1 MLKKEIA
8 IVSSL
13 YLIIQFIDIGKQY
26 GRLKECRMFE
36 VDNKQFKTAIVH
48 DWFCNMGGA
57 DKCVEIF
64 LDLMPDSPV
73 YTSCYLESSLTPRL
87 KAASIKVSFLQ
98 RYLDQKKD
106 NHQNFLPLMPAAFES
121 FDMNEYDIVLSSSSC
136 CAKGVITRPGAIH
149 ICYCHT
155 PMRYAWEYFNEYT
168 ENMKPLKHKI
178 VSIIMNYIRIWDVI
192 SASRVDYFLAN
203 SQNVANRIWKHYR
216 RKATVVYPPVE
227 TEYFTPGNED
237 GDFYLCVS
245 RLVKYKKVDLAVK
258 ACNQLKLPLVV
269 FGQGAEYKRL
279 KKLAGNTVRLMG
291 KQSDEVIR
299 DYYRR
304 CKAFL
309 FPGEEDFGMTPLE
322 AQACGRPVIAYGK
335 GGALETVIDGQTGV
349 FFKEQTVESLIE
361 AIKRLDS
368 INIDK
373 SVCRKNAE
381 KFSVQV
387 FKERLCEEIE
397 KRCRDGYLI

>member
-1 MLKKEIA
+1 
-8 IVSSL
+8 
-13 YLIIQFIDIGKQY
+13 
-26 GRLKECRMFE
+26 MFE
-36 VDNKQFKTAIVH
+36 VDNKQFETAIVH

-73 YTSCYLESSLTPRL
+73 YTSCYLENSLTPRL
-87 KAASIKVSFLQ
+87 RAANIKASFLQ
-98 RYLDQKKD
+98 KYLHQKKD

-168 ENMKPLKHKI
+168 ENMKPLKRKI
-178 VSIIMNYIRIWDVI
+178 VSIIMNYIRIWDVT

-227 TEYFTPGNED
+227 TEYFTPGDVD

-245 RLVKYKKVDLAVK
+245 RLVKYKRVDLAVK

-269 FGQGAEYKRL
+269 FGQGAEYTRL
-279 KKLAGNTVRLMG
+279 KRIAGNTVRLMG

-299 DYYRR
+299 EYYRR

-349 FFKEQTVESLIE
+349 FFKEQTVDGLIE

-368 INIDK
+368 INIEK
-373 SVCRKNAE
+373 SLCRRNAE
-381 KFSVQV
+381 RFSVQA
-387 FKERLCEEIE
+387 FKDRLREEIE
-397 KRCRDGYLI
+397 KRCRDECLI